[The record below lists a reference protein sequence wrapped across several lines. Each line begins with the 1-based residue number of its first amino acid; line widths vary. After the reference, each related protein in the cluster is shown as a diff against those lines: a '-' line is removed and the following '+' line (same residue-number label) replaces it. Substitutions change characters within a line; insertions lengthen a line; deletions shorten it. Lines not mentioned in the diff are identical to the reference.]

1 MTLVK
6 ELISHK
12 TSKNEALV
20 GELIDYIEEEN
31 ILNINQL
38 KSFEDRIFTIDGKV
52 LNDNQRIKY
61 CWSIIG
67 NAYYDYDG
75 LSSNEIR
82 VLKSL
87 KESITSD
94 ISDKEKIFNLI
105 KINILTN
112 REIMFVK
119 EAYEYILKGVL

>member
-112 REIMFVK
+112 REIMVVK